1 VAGLPER
8 LGEEREATLARM
20 RAMSSEL
27 DEIVAAS
34 RDSNADDEHDPEGS
48 TVAFERARTT
58 ALLQQARA
66 RLDEIDRAAARV
78 AAGTYG
84 CCEGCGEP
92 ISPDR
97 LAATPAT
104 PWCIRCADGRR

>member
-1 VAGLPER
+1 MAGLPER

-84 CCEGCGEP
+84 RCE
-92 ISPDR
+92 
-97 LAATPAT
+97 A
-104 PWCIRCADGRR
+104 